1 MKRLLPHPV
10 LSLALVLMWLLLTRF
25 SLGQLLLGGAVAL
38 VAGRAL
44 ATIEPEGPRI
54 RPGALWRVV
63 PLTAVVFADILKSNL
78 LVARRILRGARA
90 PSGFVRV
97 PLRLRGPMPLAVLAL
112 ILTATPGSAWMSWDE
127 EKGEL
132 LVHILELDGTDWPA
146 LIRDRYEAPL
156 LEIFA

>member
-1 MKRLLPHPV
+1 M
-10 LSLALVLMWLLLTRF
+10 
-25 SLGQLLLGGAVAL
+25 
-38 VAGRAL
+38 
-44 ATIEPEGPRI
+44 
-54 RPGALWRVV
+54 V
-63 PLTAVVFADILKSNL
+63 PLPAVVFGDILKSNL

>member
-44 ATIEPEGPRI
+44 ATIEPRGPKL
-54 RPGALWRVV
+54 RPGALWRAV
-63 PLTAVVFADILKSNL
+63 PLTAVVLADILKSNL
-78 LVARRILRGARA
+78 AVARRIVRGARV
-90 PSGFVRV
+90 PSGFVAV
-97 PLRLRGPMPLAVLAL
+97 PLRLRGEMPLAVLAL
-112 ILTATPGSAWMSWDE
+112 ILTATPGSAWISWDPE
-127 EKGEL
+127 QGEL
-132 LVHILELDGTDWPA
+132 LIHVLELDGTDWPA